1 MGAAKKLS
9 KEEMI
14 ARLVAHKE
22 QQAAGP
28 RLLTDGT
35 TPGVAAA
42 AEEEEG
48 FPAQKKA
55 RRAMTRE
62 SLPGNLYG
70 MSVAQL
76 KAVCA
81 AHGFAPKSGTQA
93 GIIQVGWFG
102 LRRGG
107 MVLVM
112 LTPATRPCTH
122 TSSCMRLQHA
132 HTLRRWSGRLPRRR
146 ATRRFS

>member
-35 TPGVAAA
+35 TPGVVA
-42 AEEEEG
+42 AEEEQG
-48 FPAQKKA
+48 VPAQKKA

-102 LRRGG
+102 LRSGG

-122 TSSCMRLQHA
+122 TPSCMRLQHA

>member
-1 MGAAKKLS
+1 MGAAKELS

-42 AEEEEG
+42 EGEEG
-48 FPAQKKA
+48 VPAQKKA
-55 RRAMTRE
+55 RQAMTRE

-132 HTLRRWSGRLPRRR
+132 HTLRRWSRRLPRRR